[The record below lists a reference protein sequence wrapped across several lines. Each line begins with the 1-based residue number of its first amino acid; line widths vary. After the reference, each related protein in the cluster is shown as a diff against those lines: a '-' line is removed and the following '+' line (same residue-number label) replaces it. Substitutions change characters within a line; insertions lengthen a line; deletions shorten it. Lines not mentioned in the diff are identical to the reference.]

1 MDIGGWLFALFV
13 LGFSKGCLKFN
24 GHVTY
29 LATRSKTAKTGG
41 PKNRGMPKN
50 MPKMPKINR
59 DQFGFNF
66 NSNYKC
72 GVHVQ

>member
-1 MDIGGWLFALFV
+1 VDIGGWLFALFV

-29 LATRSKTAKTGG
+29 LATTR
-41 PKNRGMPKN
+41 PKNRGVPKN